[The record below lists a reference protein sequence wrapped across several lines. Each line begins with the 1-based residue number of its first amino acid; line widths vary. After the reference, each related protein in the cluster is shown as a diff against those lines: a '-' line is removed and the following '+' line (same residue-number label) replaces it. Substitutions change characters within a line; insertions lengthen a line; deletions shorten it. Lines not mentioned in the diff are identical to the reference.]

1 MASSAQS
8 RSTDLTEKTP
18 ISTNL
23 RTVGLAVAGV
33 AVAVWYGANWMSTVT
48 NKLDTHSTAIQEI
61 NGQLSELRS
70 AQEANLEKILGAIER
85 RPQAAPTRYSYPSS
99 EPANAPAEVKPG
111 PSS

>member
-1 MASSAQS
+1 MKPSDDKP
-8 RSTDLTEKTP
+8 TDISEKTP

-85 RPQAAPTRYSYPSS
+85 RPQTSPARYSYPSS